1 MKTFE
6 QFLEAYGFGNPEEEK
21 LDAELYGIGET
32 LKNALASGNLA
43 YQWGTLGERIRNLEK
58 LGVDARKLRQVIT
71 YYRELTNDI
80 TRTYREL
87 RDVDR
92 GEPHVHNTNPIDS
105 KYSQETVGQRVQHTL
120 AGVSK
125 IALII
130 RQDLRSMGHASLGM

>member
-1 MKTFE
+1 MRTFE
-6 QFLEAYGFGNPEEEK
+6 EFLEAYGFGNPEEEK
-21 LDAELYGIGET
+21 LDNELYGIGET
-32 LKNALASGNLA
+32 LKNALAGGNLA
-43 YQWGTLGERIRNLEK
+43 YQWGDLGMRIRNLER
-58 LGVDARKLRQVIT
+58 LGVDQKKLNHVVT
-71 YYRELTNDI
+71 YYRQLTDDI

-120 AGVSK
+120 AGVSE